1 MLEGELPSCRYLEL
15 DSQCSTKCYVFLPF
29 DYATTYQQML
39 WILEYIE
46 AKVMK
51 NTKSITAIINLSG
64 LILTNS
70 SIKSPFL
77 SLMLILSHIGS
88 SSAT

>member
-1 MLEGELPSCRYLEL
+1 
-15 DSQCSTKCYVFLPF
+15 
-29 DYATTYQQML
+29 ML